1 MTTMVLLPK
10 RSLLRALLITS
21 PLILIGLFVSLK
33 SSSEPF
39 EDDDVTGGG
48 WSKTPAPRTHGSWWE
63 GIQRGANWNPL
74 DWVNSP
80 VLKEEALDGDIDG
93 WINFDEELKW
103 TKYEG
108 GVAGF
113 QVFSNL
119 YMTGGAF
126 TAITPF
132 PPDDQASSLFTDDE
146 EEPIVEPES
155 PFPDTKFI
163 MSSGKRGIAAGH
175 DRWRLEKPEMG
186 RLEFGQMGYK
196 LSGVTF
202 IFNDGP
208 GPEGYLVYFK
218 HFATEAFLGAARVL
232 ASTYLNDISHQE
244 SLPKR
249 IWFPRCGSSPS
260 WRDERGEN
268 SWFLSRALPSASI
281 EDATHFTDRIL
292 AGVTIQFEKIVI
304 IDRWAAHSI
313 GNDNGKWGKMNVL
326 VPTVSARPNF
336 FDAYRKNVAQSLGIT
351 GNINQTSLPVVIYI
365 DYQKETPRLRPEDHM
380 GLINALKSLTPLAEI
395 HVVTLSGMS
404 KSRQME
410 LFSRAWIIIGV
421 HMEGLTQAMWMP
433 VIPGRSTVI
442 ELFEQGGFQR
452 DFELMATA
460 IGHQYVA
467 VQFDRVLP
475 EEEWRISG
483 PSIGE
488 EAKNGQISVNPEVVV
503 RVVEDI
509 VTKNDVTE
517 EVDDI

>member
-1 MTTMVLLPK
+1 MTTMVLLSK

-33 SSSEPF
+33 PSSEPF
-39 EDDDVTGGG
+39 EDDGVTGKG
-48 WSKTPAPRTHGSWWE
+48 WSKTPASRTYGNWWE
-63 GIQRGANWNPL
+63 GIHRGANWNPL

-80 VLKEEALDGDIDG
+80 VLEEEALDGDRDG

-119 YMTGGAF
+119 YLTGGAF

-132 PPDDQASSLFTDDE
+132 PPVDQASSLFTDDE
-146 EEPIVEPES
+146 QEPTVEPES

-163 MSSGKRGIAAGH
+163 MSSSKRGIAAGH

-232 ASTYLNDISHQE
+232 ASTYSNDISRQE

-268 SWFLSRALPSASI
+268 SWFLSRALPSASV

-313 GNDNGKWGKMNVL
+313 GNDNGKWGKPNHL
-326 VPTVSARPNF
+326 VSPELSMRHHF
-336 FDAYRKNVAQSLGIT
+336 QSLYTLTTKKKRLAFVLRTIWV
-351 GNINQTSLPVVIYI
+351 SL
-365 DYQKETPRLRPEDHM
+365 
-380 GLINALKSLTPLAEI
+380 
-395 HVVTLSGMS
+395 
-404 KSRQME
+404 
-410 LFSRAWIIIGV
+410 
-421 HMEGLTQAMWMP
+421 MP
-433 VIPGRSTVI
+433 
-442 ELFEQGGFQR
+442 
-452 DFELMATA
+452 
-460 IGHQYVA
+460 
-467 VQFDRVLP
+467 
-475 EEEWRISG
+475 
-483 PSIGE
+483 
-488 EAKNGQISVNPEVVV
+488 
-503 RVVEDI
+503 
-509 VTKNDVTE
+509 
-517 EVDDI
+517 